1 MAEYSTLP
9 PWNMDQQ
16 IAREIHFAMEHL
28 GAPSRLLKWV
38 DHWSQD
44 GDARS
49 LVGALQVFND
59 GRSRSLD
66 LEYPR
71 AALGREIYSTFELLG
86 ASPLLLGLI
95 GSWSEGD
102 DDDMVLDGLRAINRK
117 GSVFEGGILAVDE

>member
-1 MAEYSTLP
+1 MAEDLKP
-9 PWNMDQQ
+9 PPRNMDQQ
-16 IAREIHFAMEHL
+16 IACEIHFAMEHL

-38 DHWSQD
+38 DRWSQD
-44 GDARS
+44 GDART

-59 GRSRSLD
+59 GRSQSIN

-95 GSWSEGD
+95 GCWSECGD
-102 DDDMVLDGLRAINRK
+102 DEMVLEGLRAINRK
-117 GSVFEGGILAVDE
+117 GSVFEGGIIAADE